1 MVKINFEHPPVRNI
15 LERIPSQYSLTL
27 RSQIK
32 LCVLL
37 DSKKEWSI
45 QSNTGSVLSHQI
57 VIHDIYKHRNFVLTN
72 LLCITTS
79 ASLILNFNIF
89 RIKGQ
94 ANA

>member
-15 LERIPSQYSLTL
+15 PERIPSQYSLTL

-57 VIHDIYKHRNFVLTN
+57 VIHDIYKHRNFGITILTN
-72 LLCITTS
+72 LFCITTLALYLTS
-79 ASLILNFNIF
+79 IF
-89 RIKGQ
+89 LH
-94 ANA
+94 